1 MMKHLRLFVFAG
13 MVLGGCTE
21 ANADHSAATGA
32 TSSAGQSARVD
43 GAEAR
48 RLVAAGAVIVDVRTP
63 GEFAGGHVEG
73 ARNIPVDEIESR
85 LSEIPREKTVVV
97 YCASG
102 RRSASAAAVLARAGY
117 TVRDMGPF
125 SAWGG

>member
-1 MMKHLRLFVFAG
+1 MSLFSSLF
-13 MVLGGCTE
+13 GGGAE
-21 ANADHSAATGA
+21 VQRARDLLQRGA
-32 TSSAGQSARVD
+32 TI
-43 GAEAR
+43 
-48 RLVAAGAVIVDVRTP
+48 LDVRSP
-63 GEFAGGHVEG
+63 AEFAGGHVEG

-85 LSEIPREKTVVV
+85 LSEIPRDKTVVV